1 MVKKKA
7 IKPKKI
13 VKKAVPNEILIM
25 QTQIS
30 NMLTLVKELTE
41 VVENQEKAIQ
51 KIKNRMGL

>member
-13 VKKAVPNEILIM
+13 VKKAVPTEILIM

-30 NMLTLVKELTE
+30 NILTLVKELTE
-41 VVENQEKAIQ
+41 VVESQNKIVN
-51 KIKNRMGL
+51 KIKGRMGL

>member
-30 NMLTLVKELTE
+30 NILTLVKELTE
-41 VVENQEKAIQ
+41 VVESQNKIVN
-51 KIKNRMGL
+51 KIKGRMGL